1 MNFRGCLM
9 YVYVGRSI
17 DRFFSDTFRSTN
29 NPQCGKCRNILSHF
43 FLQKFRENIV
53 FTFRIPR
60 KEITKVEILPKQN
73 IFSVRVNYSFFHTV
87 CVRASHKSL
96 NPIVMIIR
104 AKFEPKK
111 LCHNFAN
118 TLGFFLLSR

>member
-1 MNFRGCLM
+1 MSM
-9 YVYVGRSI
+9 
-17 DRFFSDTFRSTN
+17 SDGPLTDSLVTHSDLRTSHSVEITEIYSHTF
-29 NPQCGKCRNILSHF
+29 C
-43 FLQKFRENIV
+43 QKFRESNV
-53 FTFRIPR
+53 FRIPR
-60 KEITKVEILPKQN
+60 KEITKVAILRN
-73 IFSVRVNYSFFHTV
+73 NFSVRVNYSFFHTV

-118 TLGFFLLSR
+118 TLTFFAI